1 MTKETSKEFKK
12 NQEDQKALFAD
23 SSVDTLVELAE
34 AFGLS
39 DRIPEEPTKEGL
51 LELLMSA
58 KRGDV
63 AIAKTVHTPEGKD
76 LECPKGH
83 MVIKVT
89 PKALGMEWGQRS
101 REVFF
106 FAINGQCVVGKRG
119 ETVVIPDK
127 YRSCWR
133 DAIRHEWSVSEKMEL
148 DPSGQ
153 FIQPAKWTK
162 HDVPAEDVM
171 ELYWNRDEEAE
182 KRVEQELIEGSKRYL
197 AEKAEQRAL
206 ARAVQQVVR

>member
-1 MTKETSKEFKK
+1 MTKDAKEFKK

-23 SSVDTLVELAE
+23 SNVDTLVELAE
-34 AFGLS
+34 AFGLG
-39 DRIPEEPTKEGL
+39 DRIPEEPTKENM
-51 LELLMSA
+51 LELLMAA
-58 KRGDV
+58 KRADI

-76 LECPKGH
+76 LECPPGH

-106 FAINGQCVVGKRG
+106 FAVNGQCVVGKRG

-148 DPSGQ
+148 DNSGQ

-162 HDVPAEDVM
+162 HEVPAEDVM
-171 ELYWNRDEEAE
+171 ELYWNRDIEAE
-182 KRVEQELIEGSKRYL
+182 KRIEQELIEGSKRYM